1 MSIICLINY
10 LLGLSGVLSLV
21 TSEHKRGTNVL
32 NLFLENLMLVLMLP
46 SLSLPHTF
54 LEKGSS
60 LDPNLLSTSPPIPS
74 PVIPVIQLD
83 KPLQFYVRKKSQP
96 QLSQEGDT
104 TPSNP
109 STIQESFSDQDP
121 LPVPE
126 VSDLDLPIALRK
138 GTRNST
144 RYPLTHFISFH
155 ALSSSFRA
163 FALSLSVISLSKH
176 YQKALTHPGW
186 QSAMEKEI
194 KALSDCDTW
203 DLQILPKDKE
213 VVGCRWVFVIKY
225 HPYGTIERL
234 KARLV
239 VKGFTQTYEVDYLET
254 FSPVARLNSVRVV
267 ISLVVFHDWPLCQLD
282 VKNAFLYGDLKE
294 EVYMEQ
300 PSGFVA
306 RGSLA
311 WCVN

>member
-1 MSIICLINY
+1 M
-10 LLGLSGVLSLV
+10 
-21 TSEHKRGTNVL
+21 
-32 NLFLENLMLVLMLP
+32 
-46 SLSLPHTF
+46 
-54 LEKGSS
+54 
-60 LDPNLLSTSPPIPS
+60 
-74 PVIPVIQLD
+74 
-83 KPLQFYVRKKSQP
+83 
-96 QLSQEGDT
+96 
-104 TPSNP
+104 
-109 STIQESFSDQDP
+109 
-121 LPVPE
+121 
-126 VSDLDLPIALRK
+126 SDLDLPIALRK

-155 ALSSSFRA
+155 ALSSSFHA
-163 FALSLSVISLSKH
+163 FALSLSVISLPKH

-186 QSAMEKEI
+186 WSAMKKEI
-194 KALSDCDTW
+194 KALSDRDTW

-225 HPYGTIERL
+225 HPDGTIERL

-239 VKGFTQTYEVDYLET
+239 AKGFTQTYEVDYLET

-267 ISLVVFHDWPLCQLD
+267 ISLAVFHDWPLCQLD
-282 VKNAFLYGDLKE
+282 VKNVFLYGDLKE

-306 RGSLA
+306 QGSLA